1 VQDLINA
8 SPGLNLGIDFLPGA
22 FGYDADATVAADV
35 GPRLLWL
42 DAFCANVDR
51 TWRNPN
57 LLLWH
62 GHLWAIDHGAC
73 LYFHHAWEG
82 GVTQPARFAD
92 QPWDPSGHVLLASLP
107 GVARVDVELRG
118 LLDRAVFE
126 EVVELVPE
134 AWLQPVPGAT
144 TVAELRTAYVDFLA
158 ARLASDRWLPG
169 VAA

>member
-1 VQDLINA
+1 M
-8 SPGLNLGIDFLPGA
+8 
-22 FGYDADATVAADV
+22 AADV

-92 QPWDPSGHVLLASLP
+92 QPWDPSGHVLQASLP
-107 GVARVDVELRG
+107 GVAGVDVELRG
-118 LLDRAVFE
+118 AARPGGVRGGGRA
-126 EVVELVPE
+126 
-134 AWLQPVPGAT
+134 GAGRRGCSRCPAQRRWR
-144 TVAELRTAYVDFLA
+144 TVRTAYVDFLA
-158 ARLASDRWLPG
+158 ARLASDQWLPE